1 MGLSSEATKQAS
13 RADLL
18 SRLEHLVQL
27 ATEVCLYAP
36 NRELP
41 KDFIVSLMLLL
52 MAQLQ
57 DARPLLSRDFCQS
70 KVMAL
75 SLRQLDPS
83 VPLEDKL
90 NMMNCLHVRQPSWGR
105 YF

>member
-1 MGLSSEATKQAS
+1 MRAHSSISSEATKQAS

-57 DARPLLSRDFCQS
+57 DARPLLSRAFCQS
-70 KVMAL
+70 KVMVC
-75 SLRQLDPS
+75 SLFRISADVSGGYENLGGP
-83 VPLEDKL
+83 PL
-90 NMMNCLHVRQPSWGR
+90 
-105 YF
+105 Y

>member
-1 MGLSSEATKQAS
+1 MRAHSSLSSEATKQAS

-57 DARPLLSRDFCQS
+57 DARPLLSRAFCQS
-70 KVMAL
+70 KVMVCFLFKISTGPAEGVKIWEW
-75 SLRQLDPS
+75 SLIDPKQS
-83 VPLEDKL
+83 L
-90 NMMNCLHVRQPSWGR
+90 
-105 YF
+105 